1 MINRVSIEIIIY
13 STVLLLL
20 TGCGKTYT
28 GDENSRDTGL
38 EPLDEDIPVM
48 LAISDPVY
56 SMLTRGSGA
65 FDSELSNA
73 TEMWKNAV
81 FYIYAFKME
90 DDVDFRFLSRDNNEH
105 CLVDGSID
113 KDGSKMGKRAR
124 LNGDRASYL
133 SWIDS
138 SEIFYDRENQTRP
151 YRFFGFYID
160 DLSVKESDIERTAD
174 AVKIK
179 VQVDGTQDIMST
191 VATLTDE
198 QKEVIRRSDNR
209 ELTMKS
215 LYSAYTARQGVHPVL
230 AFHHQLAR
238 VKFKMFSASEA
249 SDNIYVESLSVDSKT
264 DGVFTVAAKDAASI
278 GLDFTNST
286 IVKPLLLCE
295 LGGESLKQDYYK
307 VSWIPEEADKDVYER
322 TGVGIG
328 ESLLLPP
335 DMDVYKMKLCLKQ
348 IFPGQSPKSYNLF
361 YDLKVNG
368 RFQAGMQYTV
378 RIAVYGLEDAD
389 VRVVVDGWR
398 EGESIEISPDDW
410 VKQEQIK

>member
-1 MINRVSIEIIIY
+1 MINRVRIEIIIY

-28 GDENSRDTGL
+28 GDENNRSTGL
-38 EPLDEDIPVM
+38 EPLDENIPVM

-56 SMLTRGSGA
+56 SMLTRGNGA

-73 TEMWKNAV
+73 IEMWKKAV
-81 FYIYAFKME
+81 FYIYAFKIE
-90 DDVDFRFLSRDNNEH
+90 DDVDFRLLSRDNNEH

-113 KDGSKMGKRAR
+113 TNGTKMGKRAR

-138 SEIFYDRENQTRP
+138 SEIFYDSENQTRP

-160 DLSVKESDIERTAD
+160 DLSVKESDIERTSD
-174 AVKIK
+174 AIKIK
-179 VQVDGTQDIMST
+179 VQIDGTQDIMST

-198 QKEVIRRSDNR
+198 QKDAIRKSDSK
-209 ELTMKS
+209 ELIMNS

-230 AFHHQLAR
+230 AFHHRLAR
-238 VKFKMFSASEA
+238 VKFKIFSASEA
-249 SDNIYVESLSVDSKT
+249 SDNIYVENVSVDSKT
-264 DGVFTVAAKDAASI
+264 DGVFTVVAKDATSI

-286 IVKPLLLCE
+286 IVKPLSLCE

-307 VSWIPEEADKDVYER
+307 VPWIPEEADKDVYER
-322 TGVGIG
+322 TGVGVG
-328 ESLLLPP
+328 ESLLLAP
-335 DMDVYKMKLCLKQ
+335 DMDVYKMKLRLKQ
-348 IFPGQSPKSYNLF
+348 IFPGQSSKYYDLY

-378 RIAVYGLEDAD
+378 RVAVYGLEDAD
-389 VRVVVDGWR
+389 VNVVVDGWR
-398 EGESIEISPDDW
+398 EGENIEISPDDW
-410 VKQEQIK
+410 TKQE